1 MQTDRTPPEKFR
13 VLAAHWLLEG
23 FDQEELER
31 IERHVRV
38 QRHRAN
44 DVIFEKGD
52 PGIGMMAVLQG
63 RIKIRVTSP
72 DDREMVLNIID
83 EGQVFGEIALL
94 DGKERTADA
103 VAMMPSELLV
113 LDRRDFIPF
122 FGRHPETCMKLI
134 EVLCQRLRQT
144 SEQLED
150 AVFLLQSAR
159 LGKTL
164 LRLAEK
170 YGQEIGDGVR
180 IDLKL
185 SQREF
190 GNLVG
195 IRREAMN
202 RQLAE
207 WRESG
212 LITVDGGYIT
222 IPETDGFE
230 DYIEELIWRSA
241 E

>member
-1 MQTDRTPPEKFR
+1 LTTERPASDKLDILTG
-13 VLAAHWLLEG
+13 HWLFER
-23 FDQEELER
+23 FDREAVAR

-38 QRHRAN
+38 QRCKTNEVVFR
-44 DVIFEKGD
+44 KGD
-52 PGIGMMAVLQG
+52 AGLGMMAVLRG
-63 RIKIRVTSP
+63 RIKIRVSSAS
-72 DDREMVLNIID
+72 DREMVLNIID

-94 DGKERTADA
+94 DGMERTADA

-113 LDRRDFIPF
+113 LDRRDFLPVLE
-122 FGRHPETCMKLI
+122 RHPEACMRLI
-134 EVLCQRLRQT
+134 RVLCQRLRQT

-159 LGKTL
+159 LGKTM

-170 YGQEIGDGVR
+170 YGEGDGDGIR

-195 IRREAMN
+195 MRREAMN
-202 RQLAE
+202 RQLSE
-207 WRESG
+207 WREAG
-212 LITVDGGYIT
+212 LITVEGGFVT
-222 IPETDGFE
+222 IPDPRHFE
-230 DYIEELIWRSA
+230 DYIEELVWRSA

>member
-1 MQTDRTPPEKFR
+1 MQTDRTPPEKLQI
-13 VLAAHWLLEG
+13 LATHWLLEG
-23 FDQEELER
+23 FDKEELQR
-31 IERHVRV
+31 IGRHVRL
-38 QRHRAN
+38 QRCTAN
-44 DVIFEKGD
+44 EVIFRKGD
-52 PGIGMMAVLQG
+52 PGLGMMAVLRG
-63 RIKIRVTSP
+63 RVKIQVTSP
-72 DDREMVLNIID
+72 GDREMVLNIID

-94 DGKERTADA
+94 DGMDRTADA

-113 LDRRDFIPF
+113 LDRRDFIPLL
-122 FGRHPETCMKLI
+122 GRHPETCMKLI
-134 EVLCQRLRQT
+134 QVLCQRLRQT

-150 AVFLLQSAR
+150 TVFLLQSAR

-164 LRLAEK
+164 LRLAKK
-170 YGQEIGDGVR
+170 YGQEIDHGIR

-190 GNLVG
+190 GTLVG

-207 WRESG
+207 WREGG
-212 LITVDGGYIT
+212 LISVAGGFIT
-222 IPETDGFE
+222 IPNLERFE
-230 DYIEELIWRSA
+230 EFIEELVWRSA

>member
-1 MQTDRTPPEKFR
+1 MQTDRTPPEKLQ
-13 VLAAHWLLEG
+13 VLASLWLLES
-23 FDQEELER
+23 FDDQELER
-31 IERHVRV
+31 IGRHVRV
-38 QRHRAN
+38 QRSAAN
-44 DVIFEKGD
+44 EIIFRKGD
-52 PGIGMMAVLQG
+52 PGLGMMAVLNG
-63 RIKIRVTSP
+63 RIKIRVMSP
-72 DDREMVLNIID
+72 NDREMVLNIID

-94 DGKERTADA
+94 DGKARTADA
-103 VAMMPSELLV
+103 VAMIPSELLV

-122 FGRHPETCMKLI
+122 LGRHPETCMKLI

-150 AVFLLQSAR
+150 AIFLLQSAR

-164 LRLAEK
+164 LRLAGT
-170 YGQEIGDGVR
+170 YGQQTDQGIK

-190 GNLVG
+190 GTLIGV
-195 IRREAMN
+195 RREAMN

-212 LITVDGGYIT
+212 RISMDSGYIT
-222 IPETDGFE
+222 IPNPDAFE
-230 DYIEELIWRSA
+230 EYIEDLIWRSA

>member
-1 MQTDRTPPEKFR
+1 MPTDRPPSDK
-13 VLAAHWLLEG
+13 LNILTDHWLLES
-23 FDQEELER
+23 FDQEELTR

-38 QRHRAN
+38 QRCRAN
-44 DVIFEKGD
+44 EIIFRKGD
-52 PGIGMMAVLQG
+52 PGLGMMAVLRG
-63 RIKIRVTSP
+63 RIKIQVVSAG
-72 DDREMVLNIID
+72 DREMVLNIID

-94 DGKERTADA
+94 DGMERTADA
-103 VAMMPSELLV
+103 VAMTPSELLV
-113 LDRRDFIPF
+113 LDRRDFLPF
-122 FGRHPETCMKLI
+122 LDRHPETCMKLI
-134 EVLCQRLRQT
+134 QVLCQRLRQT

-150 AVFLLQSAR
+150 TVFLLQSAR

-164 LRLAEK
+164 LRLVEK
-170 YGQEIGDGVR
+170 YGQEIERGIR

-190 GNLVG
+190 GTLVG

-207 WRESG
+207 WREAD
-212 LITVDGGYIT
+212 LITVDNGFIT
-222 IPETDGFE
+222 IPDLENFE

>member
-1 MQTDRTPPEKFR
+1 
-13 VLAAHWLLEG
+13 
-23 FDQEELER
+23 
-31 IERHVRV
+31 
-38 QRHRAN
+38 
-44 DVIFEKGD
+44 
-52 PGIGMMAVLQG
+52 
-63 RIKIRVTSP
+63 
-72 DDREMVLNIID
+72 
-83 EGQVFGEIALL
+83 
-94 DGKERTADA
+94 
-103 VAMMPSELLV
+103 
-113 LDRRDFIPF
+113 
-122 FGRHPETCMKLI
+122 MKLI
-134 EVLCQRLRQT
+134 QVLCQRLRQT

-150 AVFLLQSAR
+150 TVFLLQSAR

-170 YGQEIGDGVR
+170 YGQPVDDGIK

-207 WRESG
+207 WREAG
-212 LITVDGGYIT
+212 LITVENGFVT
-222 IPETDGFE
+222 IPNTENFE
-230 DYIEELIWRSA
+230 EYIEELIWRSA